1 MPTALI
7 IVDVQNDFCEGGAL
21 AVTGA
26 SEIIPVINRMRE
38 TLKPS
43 RVVLTQDWHPANHT
57 SFVGN
62 NPGETLF
69 QPRAA
74 PDADGSH
81 QMMWPAHCVQDT
93 PGADFHPGLVRRLD
107 DIIIQKGRR
116 KDTDS
121 YSAFGS
127 APFPYEPSGD
137 SARIAGTVKAALPMT
152 SADLKDGKWRA
163 EHTDLEIILQAC
175 GIDSVVIVG
184 LAFDYCVVATAKDA
198 VKAGFHTTVVM
209 EGTRAVDPAQ
219 IPFWQSELRA
229 VDVHIV
235 ETAAEV

>member
-1 MPTALI
+1 MQALI

-21 AVTGA
+21 AVGGA
-26 SEIIPVINRMRE
+26 DAIIPIINRMRD

-69 QPRAA
+69 QPRTT

-81 QMMWPAHCVQDT
+81 QMMWPAHCVQGT
-93 PGADFHPGLVRRLD
+93 RGAEFHPALERRLD
-107 DIIIQKGRR
+107 DILIQKGKRA
-116 KDTDS
+116 DTDS
-121 YSAFGS
+121 YSGFG
-127 APFPYEPSGD
+127 
-137 SARIAGTVKAALPMT
+137 
-152 SADLKDGKWRA
+152 A
-163 EHTDLEIILQAC
+163 EDKSKENTDLEVILDAC

-184 LAFDYCVVATAKDA
+184 LAFDYCVMATAKDA
-198 VKAGFHTTVVM
+198 VKAGFHTTIVM
-209 EGTRAVDPAQ
+209 EGTRAVDPDQ
-219 IPFWQSELRA
+219 IPFWQGELRA
-229 VDVHIV
+229 MDIRIV